1 MSLARP
7 WALAAACLL
16 AGAAQAG
23 SLQSCSSEPSL
34 DAGAQ
39 SVLLQASLALK
50 SELEQHGQGVALIAR
65 SGLALSWFGMRYSHA
80 GLALKHSP
88 ESPWAVRQLYF
99 ACDEGH
105 PRLFDQGLTG
115 FLMGTLEPE
124 RGFLSVLLLPAEAA
138 APLEALALDN
148 RQALALLD
156 GQYSAN
162 AHVWGQE
169 YQNCN
174 QWLAELI
181 ATAWGALPMPPGLIA
196 EPKAVRAAAQAWL
209 REQGY
214 RGDLFEL
221 PARPF
226 TWLTAFSPWL
236 NRDDHPEADLAEARF
251 EVSMPA
257 AIERFVQRRVPGAA
271 RLELCHTRERIVIRR
286 DGPPLA
292 DDCTAAE
299 GDKLIALR

>member
-1 MSLARP
+1 M
-7 WALAAACLL
+7 
-16 AGAAQAG
+16 
-23 SLQSCSSEPSL
+23 
-34 DAGAQ
+34 
-39 SVLLQASLALK
+39 QASLALQAA
-50 SELEQHGQGVALIAR
+50 LERHGSGVALVAR
-65 SGLALSWFGMRYSHA
+65 SGLALSWFHMRYSHA

-88 ESPWAVRQLYF
+88 EAPWAVRQLYF

-115 FLMGTLEPE
+115 FLMGTQEPKL
-124 RGFLSVLLLPAEAA
+124 GYLSVLLLPPEAA
-138 APLEALALDN
+138 ARLEALALDN

-156 GQYSAN
+156 GRYSAN
-162 AHVWGQE
+162 AHVWSTA

-181 ATAWGALPMPPGLIA
+181 ATAWGGLPMPPGLIA
-196 EPKAVRAAAQAWL
+196 EPAAVRGAAQAWL

-214 RGDLFEL
+214 RGDQFQL

-257 AIERFVQRRVPGAA
+257 AIERFVQAQVPGTV
-271 RLELCHTRERIVIRR
+271 RLELCHTPEHIVIRR

-292 DDCTAAE
+292 DGCLAE
-299 GDKLIALR
+299 AGDEVIDLR